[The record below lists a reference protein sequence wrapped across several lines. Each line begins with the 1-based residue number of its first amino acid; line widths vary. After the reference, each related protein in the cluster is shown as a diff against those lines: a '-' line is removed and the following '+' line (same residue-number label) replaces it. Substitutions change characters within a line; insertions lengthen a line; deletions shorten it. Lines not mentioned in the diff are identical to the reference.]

1 MGCNVYIQ
9 DDNYVRVVKTG
20 LRVNQFVNDAVKKEL
35 DHREQKNREG

>member
-20 LRVNQFVNDAVKKEL
+20 FKVSRFVNDSVRKEL
-35 DHREQKNREG
+35 DRIEQKDKEG